1 MGEFKHEKYAEK
13 YKDTVVMQLRGTF
26 YNAFND
32 SAFVLNVLLGYKV
45 NESGSQTYKA
55 GFPID
60 ALDKVVHICDENE
73 VNYIAFDK
81 GTIVAENTFSSNR
94 FVEFCTSFDMSAISK
109 KETVEERAVQE
120 LERGATIPNE
130 EKQFST
136 ERKQIVSHVQGQ
148 GLDLG
153 NAIMN
158 LERNLQSIIDK
169 GKEIVC
175 FSFVEDK
182 NAGQGDVSQVQG
194 IVIYK

>member
-1 MGEFKHEKYAEK
+1 MSEFKYERYAEK
-13 YKDTVVMQLRGTF
+13 YKDTVVMQLRGNF
-26 YNAFND
+26 YNAFNE

-45 NESGSQTYKA
+45 NESSSQTYKA

-60 ALDKVVHICDENE
+60 SLDKVVQICDENK

-81 GTIVAENTFSSNR
+81 DTIVAENTFSSNR
-94 FVEFCTSFDMSAISK
+94 FIEFCTSFDKTAIHK
-109 KETVEERAVQE
+109 KETTEEETVQPISE
-120 LERGATIPNE
+120 TKTMTSSI
-130 EKQFST
+130 EK
-136 ERKQIVSHVQGQ
+136 KQIVSHVQGQ

-182 NAGQGDVSQVQG
+182 NAGQGDISQVQG